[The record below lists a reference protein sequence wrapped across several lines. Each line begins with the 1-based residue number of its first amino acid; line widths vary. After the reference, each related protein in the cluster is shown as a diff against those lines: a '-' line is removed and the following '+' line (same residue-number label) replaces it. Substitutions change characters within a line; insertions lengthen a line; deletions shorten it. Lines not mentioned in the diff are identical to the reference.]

1 MRVEI
6 LLEYFIRYGVLF
18 LFLIVFLEHLNCP
31 GIPAAIVMPTIGAF
45 IAETKGNLILAV
57 LISIAAG
64 VFGSSV
70 LYIIGYYLGNSFLSW
85 FCDKFPKYN
94 GYIEKVFLY
103 ADKYGNKG
111 VFICRLLPIV
121 RTLVSL
127 VSGSLRIEFSV
138 FLIYSAAGISI
149 WNSIFILLGY
159 FSAKTIL
166 G

>member
-45 IAETKGNLILAV
+45 IAETKGSLILAV

-70 LYIIGYYLGNSFLSW
+70 LYIIGY
-85 FCDKFPKYN
+85 
-94 GYIEKVFLY
+94 
-103 ADKYGNKG
+103 
-111 VFICRLLPIV
+111 
-121 RTLVSL
+121 
-127 VSGSLRIEFSV
+127 
-138 FLIYSAAGISI
+138 
-149 WNSIFILLGY
+149 
-159 FSAKTIL
+159 
-166 G
+166 